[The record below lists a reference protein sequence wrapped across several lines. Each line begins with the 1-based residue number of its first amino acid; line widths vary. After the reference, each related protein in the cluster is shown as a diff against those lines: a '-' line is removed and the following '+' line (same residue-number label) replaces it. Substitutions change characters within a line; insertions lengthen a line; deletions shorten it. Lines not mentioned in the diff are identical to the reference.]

1 MKVSTKI
8 KFVKLTSYNNNN
20 AIYLNI
26 DMIGDICEITEG
38 YTRVGHLTHNNG
50 GFKVSEEVE
59 EVLYLIN
66 EAINN

>member
-1 MKVSTKI
+1 MKTKFI
-8 KFVKLTSYNNNN
+8 KLTQYNNNN

-26 DMIGDICEITEG
+26 DMIGDICESDG